1 MDVFQTQSKVIK
13 EKIFQVSEFNDFV
26 STYLEQIGEVVI
38 EGEISEVKISQG
50 KWLFA
55 TIKDK
60 ESNVDIFGLAFK
72 LSGCDLLEAGMLVH
86 VYGVPRLYKK
96 TGRFSV
102 FVNQIVP
109 AGEGALRLALEKLKS
124 KLEKEGLFDTAR
136 KRLLPIF
143 PENIGLI
150 TAKGSDAY
158 KDFVKVLKDRMGG
171 LKIQFCPVSVQGKD
185 ATGTIISAFEYLN
198 KHHSELDLIVLTR
211 GGGSLEDLQ
220 PFNDEGVARAIF
232 SSKIPVVSAVGHEAN
247 ISVADLVADVR
258 ASTPTNAAEQI
269 VRDRVDVVKEI
280 NFFTKN
286 IEDKLKGMIKEK
298 NDFVLEHVD
307 VLKSA
312 IEKEVSKLRAVITK
326 FGSQL
331 IAFLK
336 DTNASGI
343 KVDNFR
349 LNLIAAVGTWLI
361 NRKNSLESLT
371 RLLKSLDF
379 QQVLKRGF
387 SITIDKS
394 GAVIKSVSKTK
405 KGEKIATMLYN
416 GKIGSIVVDIKK

>member
-1 MDVFQTQSKVIK
+1 MTE

-72 LSGCDLLEAGMLVH
+72 LSGCDLLEVGMLVH

-158 KDFVKVLKDRMGG
+158 NDFVKVLKDRMGG

-185 ATGTIISAFEYLN
+185 ATGTIISAFGYLN
-198 KHHSELDLIVLTR
+198 KHHPELDLIVLTR

-220 PFNDEGVARAIF
+220 PFNDEGMARAIF

-258 ASTPTNAAEQI
+258 ASTPTDAGEQI

-312 IEKEVSKLRAVITK
+312 IEKEVSKLYKR
-326 FGSQL
+326 
-331 IAFLK
+331 
-336 DTNASGI
+336 
-343 KVDNFR
+343 
-349 LNLIAAVGTWLI
+349 
-361 NRKNSLESLT
+361 NSH
-371 RLLKSLDF
+371 
-379 QQVLKRGF
+379 
-387 SITIDKS
+387 
-394 GAVIKSVSKTK
+394 
-405 KGEKIATMLYN
+405 
-416 GKIGSIVVDIKK
+416 